1 MPVKSAEEAVAIAK
15 RYARETS
22 ARLFWKDV
30 LECAYEEEKKAW
42 RVIYQAA
49 PSVLSPYY
57 TYEVLI
63 DAETGEVISSRRLAG
78 HAPQG

>member
-15 RYARETS
+15 RYAKEASET
-22 ARLFWKDV
+22 LFWKDV
-30 LECAYEEEKKAW
+30 LECTYEEEKRAW
-42 RVIYQAA
+42 RVVYQAS
-49 PSVLSPYY
+49 PGILSPYH

-63 DAETGEVISSRRLAG
+63 DAETGEVISSRRLPE